1 MPIRARAATP
11 PTTTPAIRP
20 VEGPELE
27 SEDDAPAA
35 AALDDVGSSDA
46 VLEAAPAVDDASVVV
61 GPVLLAVLLASSVAL
76 VAVISA
82 AMLVGFAGVGKA
94 FTTLPATLSMTAV
107 GTVTPLLDSTDETSP
122 TMLDNRSPICLRWR

>member
-20 VEGPELE
+20 VEGPELV

-46 VLEAAPAVDDASVVV
+46 VVEAAPAVDDASVVV

-107 GTVTPLLDSTDETSP
+107 GTVTPLLDSTEETSP
-122 TMLDNRSPICLRWR
+122 TMLDNRSPICLC

>member
-1 MPIRARAATP
+1 M
-11 PTTTPAIRP
+11 
-20 VEGPELE
+20 V
-27 SEDDAPAA
+27 
-35 AALDDVGSSDA
+35 
-46 VLEAAPAVDDASVVV
+46 EAAPAVDDASVVV

-122 TMLDNRSPICLRWR
+122 TMLDNKSPICLR